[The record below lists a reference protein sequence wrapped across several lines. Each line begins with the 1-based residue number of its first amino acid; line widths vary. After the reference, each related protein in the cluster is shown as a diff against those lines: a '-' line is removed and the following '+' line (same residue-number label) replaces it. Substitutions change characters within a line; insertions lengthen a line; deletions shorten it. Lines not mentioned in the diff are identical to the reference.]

1 MSQALVAEIEGGIPL
16 VGTVKP
22 SGSRTLALKLIYASI
37 LSGEEC
43 VLANVPKCKFVLDDL
58 ELAEALGVVF
68 GWSGNTLTI
77 NAGGLAE
84 FKLADMR
91 AGKIATSAFI
101 VPALVHKFGKAA
113 IPKTIRAGDYAKIWQ
128 AFGMEIKDDGANHSI
143 EAVKLQSAEV
153 VLPYKSRVLTEMALL
168 TALFILGESIILNA
182 SADIETDDL
191 IEFCTKLGAE
201 VTRKEDGSISVKGAE
216 VFRSATYTLPYDRE
230 EAAFF
235 IVATLLTNGNI
246 TLMDLERSRLLP
258 FINWLSKLGAN
269 YEFADGNMRVWHN
282 SGTPFTATNLTVAPH
297 PGFMTDFAPFA
308 ILLSCFADGESKI
321 TEHVLATNL
330 DYVKE
335 LNRLGAKISTE
346 RVEDSLDITVSGSV
360 KLKPGKMSVDNL
372 RYALPALLYGLTV
385 EGKNQ
390 LINYDIVESGFE
402 DITKKLSSLGVL
414 INLAEYLYG

>member
-16 VGTVKP
+16 VGSVKP

-43 VLANVPKCKFVLDDL
+43 VLTNVPKCKFVLDDL
-58 ELAEALGVVF
+58 ELAEKLGVVF
-68 GWSGNTLTI
+68 SWSGNNLTV
-77 NAGGLAE
+77 NAGGLAG
-84 FKLADMR
+84 FKLVDIK

-101 VPALVHKFGKAA
+101 VPALVHKFGKAVA
-113 IPKTIRAGDYAKIWQ
+113 PKTARASDYAKIWQ
-128 AFGMEIKDDGANHSI
+128 AFGMEVKGDGTDHI
-143 EAVKLQSAEV
+143 VEAVKLQSAEV
-153 VLPYKSRVLTEMALL
+153 VLPYKSRVLTDMALL
-168 TALFILGESIILNA
+168 TALFILGESTILNA
-182 SADIETDDL
+182 STDIETDDL

-201 VTRKEDGSISVKGAE
+201 VIRKEDGSISVKGAE
-216 VFRSATYTLPYDRE
+216 VFRSVTYILPYDRE

-246 TLMDLERSRLLP
+246 TLVDLERSRLLS
-258 FINWLSKLGAN
+258 FINWLSKIGAN
-269 YEFADGNMRVWHN
+269 YEFADGNMRIWHN
-282 SGTPFTATNLTVAPH
+282 GGTPFTATSLTVAPH

-308 ILLSCFADGESKI
+308 TLLACFADGESKL

-346 RVEDSLDITVSGSV
+346 RVEDSLDMTISGPV
-360 KLKPGKMSVDNL
+360 KLKPGKMPVDNL

-390 LINYDIVESGFE
+390 LVGYDVVESGFE
-402 DITKKLSSLGVL
+402 DITKKLSSLGAL
-414 INLAEYLYG
+414 INLV

>member
-16 VGTVKP
+16 VGSVKP

-58 ELAEALGVVF
+58 GLAEALGVVVS
-68 GWSGNTLTI
+68 WSGNNLTV
-77 NAGGLAE
+77 NAGGLAG
-84 FKLADMR
+84 FKFVDKK

-101 VPALVHKFGKAA
+101 VPALVHKFGKAVV
-113 IPKTIRAGDYAKIWQ
+113 PKTARASDYAKIWQ
-128 AFGMEIKDDGANHSI
+128 AFGMEVNDEGADRII

-168 TALFILGESIILNA
+168 TALFILGESTILNA
-182 SADIETDDL
+182 STDIEVDDL

-201 VTRKEDGSISVKGAE
+201 VARKEDGSISVKGAE
-216 VFRSATYTLPYDRE
+216 VFRGVTYALPYDRE

-246 TLMDLERSRLLP
+246 TLLDLERSRLLP
-258 FINWLSKLGAN
+258 FINWLSKIGAN

-282 SGTPFTATNLTVAPH
+282 SGTPFTATNLTIAPH

-308 ILLSCFADGESKI
+308 TLLSCFADGESKI

-335 LNRLGAKISTE
+335 LNRLGAKISAE
-346 RVEDSLDITVSGSV
+346 RVQDALDIAVTGPV
-360 KLKPGKMSVDNL
+360 KLKSGKMPVDNL
-372 RYALPALLYGLTV
+372 KYALPVLLYGLTV

-390 LINYDIVESGFE
+390 LVGYDIVESGFE
-402 DITKKLSSLGVL
+402 DITKKLTSLGAL
-414 INLAEYLYG
+414 INLF

>member
-1 MSQALVAEIEGGIPL
+1 MSQDLTAEIEGGIPL
-16 VGTVKP
+16 VGSVKP

-43 VLANVPKCKFVLDDL
+43 VLSNVPKCKFILDDL

-68 GWSGNTLTI
+68 SRSGNNLTV

-84 FKLADMR
+84 FKLVDKK

-101 VPALVHKFGKAA
+101 VPALVHKFGKAMV
-113 IPKTIRAGDYAKIWQ
+113 PKTARAGDYAKIWQ
-128 AFGMEIKDDGANHSI
+128 AFGMEVKDAGADQLV
-143 EAVKLQSAEV
+143 EAVKLHSAEV
-153 VLPYKSRVLTEMALL
+153 VLPYKSRVLTDMALL
-168 TALFILGESIILNA
+168 TALFILGDSTILNA
-182 SADIETDDL
+182 STDIETDDL
-191 IEFCTKLGAE
+191 IEFCSKLGAE
-201 VTRKEDGSISVKGAE
+201 VARKEDGSISVKGAE
-216 VFRSATYTLPYDRE
+216 VFRSVTYALPYDRE

-246 TLMDLERSRLLP
+246 TLLDLERSRLLP

-282 SGTPFTATNLTVAPH
+282 SGTSFTATNLTVAPH

-308 ILLSCFADGESKI
+308 TLLSCFAAGESKI

-335 LNRLGAKISTE
+335 LSRLGAKIATE
-346 RVEDSLDITVSGSV
+346 RVQDSLDIVITGPVQ
-360 KLKPGKMSVDNL
+360 LKAGKMPITNL
-372 RYALPALLYGLTV
+372 RYALPALLYGLSV

-390 LINYDIVESGFE
+390 LVNYAIVESGFE
-402 DITKKLSSLGVL
+402 DITKKLSSLGAL
-414 INLAEYLYG
+414 INPT